1 MEKSL
6 PDIATPNPVMP
17 VLGYDRIDKN
27 YGVAISGMKRSL
39 KAQSTLRL
47 IIVFPN
53 AVDRSHSQTV
63 DRLKQI

>member
-27 YGVAISGMKRSL
+27 YGVARCGMKRSL

-53 AVDRSHSQTV
+53 AVDRPRSQTV

>member
-17 VLGYDRIDKN
+17 ALGYDGIEKN

-63 DRLKQI
+63 DRLK